1 MSSNR
6 TLDVRL
12 GRLLGVGVTISTIL
26 LGVGLVWHLSA
37 PAAPLPGMCLAAG
50 LFILMATPTL
60 RVLVATMT
68 FIRERDWLFAVF
80 AGAVFA
86 VLIISVVIA
95 LQ

>member
-1 MSSNR
+1 MSRAR
-6 TLDVRL
+6 TLEVRL

-26 LGVGLVWHLSA
+26 LGVGLVWHMGHGADMKMES
-37 PAAPLPGMCLAAG
+37 LAAG
-50 LFILMATPTL
+50 LFILMATPIL

-86 VLIISVVIA
+86 VLIISIVIA